1 MFLGQISEMNNILI
15 PTDFSEN
22 SLNAIKYAISFFKER
37 EVNFYVLHV
46 SLVNEMD
53 EEECYYKDS
62 DVLLDQKTAIS
73 PSDKLQIELQNI
85 KNLTTN
91 KKHSFH
97 SILEYVQFIE
107 AIKKCVVEKNI
118 DYIVMGTKGAS
129 KYSNTVLGSHT
140 ADVITRVKCNVLVI
154 PEKARYSKPENIV
167 FPTDF
172 NIYYKNK
179 LLNSLSEIIKS
190 NAAKLSVL
198 YISKKVRDLTPLQK
212 KNRNYLQDYL
222 QDKPHSFYFI
232 SNANIDNAIEDF
244 VSKTSVDMIAMVA
257 KNLNLFQRTLF
268 QPIVA
273 KISYHTKVP
282 FLVLHE

>member
-1 MFLGQISEMNNILI
+1 MNNILI

-46 SLVNEMD
+46 SLVNEMN
-53 EEECYYKDS
+53 EEECYYKGS
-62 DVLLDQKTAIS
+62 DVLLDQKTAIN
-73 PSDKLQIELQNI
+73 PSDRLQLELQNI

-91 KKHSFH
+91 KKHNFH

-107 AIKKCVVEKNI
+107 AIRKCVVENNI

-140 ADVITRVKCNVLVI
+140 ADVITRVKCNVMVI

-179 LLNSLSEIIKS
+179 LLNSLSEIIES
-190 NAAKLSVL
+190 NCAKLSVL
-198 YISKKVRDLTPLQK
+198 YISKKKRDLTPLQK
-212 KNRNYLQDYL
+212 KNRNFLEDYL
-222 QDKPHSFYFI
+222 EDKPHSFYFI
-232 SNANIDNAIEDF
+232 SNANINNAIEDF
-244 VSKTSVDMIAMVA
+244 VEKKSVDMIAMVA

-268 QPIVA
+268 QPTIA

>member
-1 MFLGQISEMNNILI
+1 
-15 PTDFSEN
+15 
-22 SLNAIKYAISFFKER
+22 LNAIKYAISFFKER

-46 SLVNEMD
+46 SLVDEMD

-62 DVLLDQKTAIS
+62 DVLLDQKTLIG
-73 PSDKLQIELQNI
+73 PSEKLQIELQNI
-85 KNLTTN
+85 KNLTTSE
-91 KKHSFH
+91 KHSFH
-97 SILEYVQFIE
+97 PVLEYVQFIE
-107 AIKKCVVEKNI
+107 AIRKCVIQKNI

-129 KYSNTVLGSHT
+129 KYSETVLGSHA

-154 PEKARYSKPENIV
+154 PEKATYSKPENIV

-190 NAAKLSVL
+190 NCAELSVL

-212 KNRNYLQDYL
+212 KNRHFLEDYL

-232 SNANIDNAIEDF
+232 SNANIDDAIEDF
-244 VSKTSVDMIAMVA
+244 VVKKSVDMIAMVA

>member
-1 MFLGQISEMNNILI
+1 MN
-15 PTDFSEN
+15 
-22 SLNAIKYAISFFKER
+22 
-37 EVNFYVLHV
+37 
-46 SLVNEMD
+46 

-62 DVLLDQKTAIS
+62 DVLIDQKIAIS
-73 PSDKLQIELQNI
+73 TAERLQVELDNI
-85 KNLTTN
+85 KSLSGN
-91 KKHSFH
+91 KKHSFY

-107 AIKKCVVEKNI
+107 SIRGCVIENNI

-129 KYSNTVLGSHT
+129 KCGITVLGSHT

-154 PEKARYSKPENIV
+154 PEKAKYSKPENIV

-190 NAAKLSVL
+190 NSAKLSVL
-198 YISKKVRDLTPLQK
+198 YISKKVRGLTALQK
-212 KNRNYLQDYL
+212 KNRSFLEDYL

-244 VSKTSVDMIAMVA
+244 VSKTPVDMIAMIA

-268 QPIVA
+268 QPTVA
-273 KISYHTKVP
+273 KISYHTKIP

>member
-1 MFLGQISEMNNILI
+1 MSNILI

-46 SLVNEMD
+46 FLVNETD
-53 EEECYYKDS
+53 EGECYYKNS
-62 DVLLDQKTAIS
+62 DVLIDQKIAIS
-73 PSDKLQIELQNI
+73 SSEKLQIELQII

-91 KKHSFH
+91 NKHSFH
-97 SILEYVQFIE
+97 SIFEYSQFIE
-107 AIKKCVVEKNI
+107 AIRKCVVEKNI
-118 DYIVMGTKGAS
+118 NYIVMGTKGAS

-190 NAAKLSVL
+190 NCSKLSVL
-198 YISKKVRDLTPLQK
+198 YISNKVRDLTPLQK
-212 KNRNYLQDYL
+212 KNRNYLEDYL

-232 SNANIDNAIEDF
+232 SNASIDNAIEDF
-244 VSKTSVDMIAMVA
+244 ASKNPVDMIAMIA

>member
-1 MFLGQISEMNNILI
+1 MNNILI

-46 SLVNEMD
+46 SLVNEMN

-62 DVLLDQKTAIS
+62 DVLLDQKTAIN
-73 PSDKLQIELQNI
+73 PSDRLQLELQNI

-91 KKHSFH
+91 KKHNFH

-107 AIKKCVVEKNI
+107 AIRKCVVENNI

-129 KYSNTVLGSHT
+129 KYSNRVLGSHT

-179 LLNSLSEIIKS
+179 LLNSLSEIIES
-190 NAAKLSVL
+190 NCAKMSVL
-198 YISKKVRDLTPLQK
+198 YISKKMRDLTPLQK
-212 KNRNYLQDYL
+212 KNRNFLEDYL
-222 QDKPHSFYFI
+222 QDKPHKFYFI
-232 SNANIDNAIEDF
+232 SNANINNAIEDF
-244 VSKTSVDMIAMVA
+244 VDKKSVDMIAMVA

-268 QPIVA
+268 QPTVA
-273 KISYHTKVP
+273 RISYHTKVP

>member
-1 MFLGQISEMNNILI
+1 MDNILI

-22 SLNAIKYAISFFKER
+22 SMNAIKYAISFFEEK

-46 SLVNEMD
+46 CLVNEMN
-53 EEECYYKDS
+53 EEECYYRDS
-62 DVLLDQKTAIS
+62 EVLINPKTTIS
-73 PSDKLQIELQNI
+73 PSNKLSNELQNI
-85 KNLTTN
+85 KNLSTN
-91 KKHSFH
+91 KKHNFH
-97 SILEYVQFIE
+97 GILEYVQFIE
-107 AIKKCVVEKNI
+107 AIRKCVVEKNI

-129 KYSNTVLGSHT
+129 KFSNRVLGSHT

-154 PEKARYSKPENIV
+154 PEKAKYSKPENIV

-172 NIYYKNK
+172 NIYYKDK
-179 LLNSLSEIIKS
+179 LLNTLSEILKT
-190 NAAKLSVL
+190 NYAKMSVL
-198 YISKKVRDLTPLQK
+198 YISKKVRDLSPLQR
-212 KNRNYLQDYL
+212 KNRNYLENYL

>member
-1 MFLGQISEMNNILI
+1 MNNILI

-22 SLNAIKYAISFFKER
+22 SVNAIKYAISFFKEM

-46 SLVNEMD
+46 SLVNEMY

-62 DVLLDQKTAIS
+62 DILLDQKTAIG

-85 KNLTTN
+85 KSLTTN
-91 KKHSFH
+91 KKHSFY

-107 AIKKCVVEKNI
+107 AIRKCVVEKNI
-118 DYIVMGTKGAS
+118 DCIVMGTKGAS
-129 KYSNTVLGSHT
+129 KYSNSVLGSHT
-140 ADVITRVKCNVLVI
+140 ADVFTRVKCNVLVI

-198 YISKKVRDLTPLQK
+198 YISKKVRDLTPLQR
-212 KNRNYLQDYL
+212 KNRNYLKDYL
-222 QDKPHSFYFI
+222 HDKPHSFYFI
-232 SNANIDNAIEDF
+232 SNPNIDNAIEDF
-244 VSKTSVDMIAMVA
+244 VSNASVDMIAMVA

>member
-1 MFLGQISEMNNILI
+1 MNNILI

-46 SLVNEMD
+46 SLVNEMN

-62 DVLLDQKTAIS
+62 DVLLDQKTAIN
-73 PSDKLQIELQNI
+73 PSDRLQLELQSI

-91 KKHSFH
+91 KKHNFH

-107 AIKKCVVEKNI
+107 AIRKCVVENNI

-179 LLNSLSEIIKS
+179 LLNSLSEIIQS
-190 NAAKLSVL
+190 NCAKLSVL
-198 YISKKVRDLTPLQK
+198 YISKKMRDLSPLQK
-212 KNRNYLQDYL
+212 KNRNFLGDYL

-232 SNANIDNAIEDF
+232 SNANINNAIEGF
-244 VSKTSVDMIAMVA
+244 VEEKSVDMIAMVA
-257 KNLNLFQRTLF
+257 KNLNLFQRTIF
-268 QPIVA
+268 QPTVA

>member
-1 MFLGQISEMNNILI
+1 MNNILI
-15 PTDFSEN
+15 PIDFSEN
-22 SLNAIKYAISFFKER
+22 SLNAIKYAISFFENQD
-37 EVNFYVLHV
+37 VNFYVLHV
-46 SLVNEMD
+46 SLVSEMNEG
-53 EEECYYKDS
+53 ECYYKDS
-62 DVLLDQKTAIS
+62 DVLLDQKVTIS

-85 KNLTTN
+85 KNLAAN
-91 KKHSFH
+91 RRHSFH
-97 SILEYVQFIE
+97 GILEYVQFIE
-107 AIKKCVVEKNI
+107 AMRKCVVEKDI
-118 DYIVMGTKGAS
+118 DYIVMGTKGES
-129 KYSNTVLGSHT
+129 KYGNTVLGSHT

-179 LLNSLSEIIKS
+179 LLSSLSEIIKS
-190 NAAKLSVL
+190 TSAKLNVL

-212 KNRNYLQDYL
+212 KNRNYLQDFL
-222 QDKPHSFYFI
+222 EDKPHNFHFI

-268 QPIVA
+268 QPRVA
-273 KISYHTKVP
+273 KISYHTKIP